1 MSRKEFGFLLQQY
14 LDGKCSEE
22 ERAFVEHW
30 YGIVQNKDK
39 EPLEETDFQALEPL
53 LWQQIQS
60 RTQSPKVIPMPVSGP
75 RRQVAYPWMAV
86 AASIVLVLLA
96 GWWFYRQQGGLLKS
110 GNGIQQEISHAGWQ
124 QRTNSSDKAEVIQ
137 LPDGSQVRLAPQSAI
152 QYPAKFATDKREI
165 SLTGEAFF
173 TIQKM
178 PTRPFY
184 VYTGTVVTKV
194 LGTSFLVKT
203 QGTTKQVVVEVAT
216 GRVAVYKQT
225 KAAETTEGANAIV
238 LSPNQKATYS
248 PDNQQF
254 VTGLVEQPQI
264 ISAEKSVT
272 KPRSFEFDDVP
283 LRRVVDQLEEAYGL
297 TIRLENEN
305 QNECPLT
312 ADLSNLS
319 LYAQLDMICA
329 ATKSSYT
336 VQGTIIVISGKGCA
350 NL

>member
-14 LDGKCSEE
+14 LNGKCSEE

-39 EPLEETDFQALEPL
+39 EPLPETDLQTLEPL

-60 RTQSPKVIPMPVSGP
+60 RTQSSKVIPMPVSSS
-75 RRQVAYPWMAV
+75 RRRFAYPWMAV

-96 GWWFYRQQGGLLKS
+96 GWWFYRQQDGQIKS
-110 GNGIQQEISHAGWQ
+110 ANEAYPKISHADWKRQ
-124 QRTNSSDKAEVIQ
+124 TNASDKSKMIQ
-137 LPDGSQVRLAPQSAI
+137 LSDGSQVRLSPRSSI
-152 QYPAKFATDKREI
+152 DYPAEFAANKREV

-173 TIQKM
+173 TVQKM
-178 PTRPFY
+178 ATRPFY

-203 QGTTKQVVVEVAT
+203 QATTKQVIVEVAT
-216 GRVAVYKQT
+216 GRVAVYQQP
-225 KAAETTEGANAIV
+225 KATETADPTNMIV
-238 LSPNQKATYS
+238 LRPNQKATYS
-248 PDNQQF
+248 SDNQQF
-254 VTGLVEQPQI
+254 VTGLVEHPQL
-264 ISAEKSVT
+264 ISAGKSVAQ
-272 KPRSFEFDDVP
+272 PRSFEFDDVP
-283 LRRVVDQLEEAYGL
+283 LRRVIEQLADAYGL
-297 TIRLENEN
+297 TIKLENEN

-312 ADLSNLS
+312 ADLSDLS

-336 VQGTIIVISGKGCA
+336 VQGTTILISGKGCA